1 MQISSK
7 KLKDIAEHAS
17 NPLAKSILNLVLP
30 AFEDIEALDARVK
43 ALESK
48 PRSHRVVESP
58 PFNLPSDWE
67 VESPVQREGLT
78 EEERQTI
85 AFLRAEGPTASEN
98 YLIRIIDRLTSPP
111 EKPTPVPTQGGF
123 WCDNKASGTPCAL
136 CGGDVVEFS
145 VPNEMWNKIVR
156 DGGPESRHEYL
167 CVTCFH
173 KLMQKQLL
181 PAVEPSAE
189 AVADKFFE
197 SGSYRHQKLVEAL
210 TVFAR
215 SKSERIRELEALL
228 KEAKDSM
235 GQHMGHWDNKG
246 TRGDNCPV
254 CIRQREVGEKIRQLI
269 QPEGKK

>member
-43 ALESK
+43 ALES
-48 PRSHRVVESP
+48 PM
-58 PFNLPSDWE
+58 
-67 VESPVQREGLT
+67 QREGLT
-78 EEERQTI
+78 VAESESVERWRGKSSS
-85 AFLRAEGPTASEN
+85 AHELVP
-98 YLIRIIDRLTSPP
+98 IIDRLTSPP

-189 AVADKFFE
+189 AVEAYKIVQDVIE
-197 SGSYRHQKLVEAL
+197 SWGNNELFIDERHGPGEDLREAIAQAL
-210 TVFAR
+210 R